1 MTTASS
7 RLFPARAHGGGRR
20 SQGPPARLPIL
31 SFLAPRR
38 EKGLCDGKESSG
50 GRRVLCLHDIVVTAE
65 YDEGLCDGKGSSGG
79 RRVLCLHVAAAERE
93 EARAVC
99 TMVL

>member
-1 MTTASS
+1 M
-7 RLFPARAHGGGRR
+7 
-20 SQGPPARLPIL
+20 
-31 SFLAPRR
+31 
-38 EKGLCDGKESSG
+38 
-50 GRRVLCLHDIVVTAE
+50 LCLHDIVVTAE